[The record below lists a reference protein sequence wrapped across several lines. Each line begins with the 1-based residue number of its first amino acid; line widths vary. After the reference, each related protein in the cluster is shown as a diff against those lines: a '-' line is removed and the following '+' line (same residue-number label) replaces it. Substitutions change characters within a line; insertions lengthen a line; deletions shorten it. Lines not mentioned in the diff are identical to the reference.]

1 MARPRKN
8 ATGKSKRTPAKQA
21 QENQVAEAEMKHPF
35 AAVIV
40 VLVLVVAFTVIAYQA
55 FITGKL
61 FVKVAVADGQSTDP
75 VLVCVYQGDQ
85 TDALSALST
94 ENAPQAQAALLVQ
107 PDAETRIEGSWH
119 GPYTIA
125 VVDPEGLAD
134 AATNVQT
141 AYVGRGETHVGFL
154 IDRAAETSAN
164 VASNA
169 EGVSRTAATGTEA
182 AGTAPNAA
190 SSSAAFSANV
200 ASTASSANAEA
211 AASGASGADASA
223 AQADSASSSAA
234 RASER

>member
-8 ATGKSKRTPAKQA
+8 AAGKAKRTQAKQT

-61 FVKVAVADGQSTDP
+61 FVKVAVADGQPTDP

-85 TDALSALST
+85 ADALSTLST

-119 GPYTIA
+119 GPCTVA

-154 IDRAAETSAN
+154 IDRAAQTSAN
-164 VASNA
+164 AASNA
-169 EGVSRTAATGTEA
+169 EGTSRTGATGTET
-182 AGTAPNAA
+182 AGITANAA
-190 SSSAAFSANV
+190 SSGAAASANV

-211 AASGASGADASA
+211 TASEASGADASA
-223 AQADSASSSAA
+223 AQEDAASSSAS
-234 RASER
+234 RASDR